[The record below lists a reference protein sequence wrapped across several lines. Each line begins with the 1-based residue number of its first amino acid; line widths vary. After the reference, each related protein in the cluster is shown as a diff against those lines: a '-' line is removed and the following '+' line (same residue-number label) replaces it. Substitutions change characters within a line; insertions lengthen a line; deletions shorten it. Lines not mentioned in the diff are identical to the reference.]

1 MVLIAGVMV
10 CVLVQIWRYQSH
22 QKSPPKVVFSQNAR
36 RAGKGDASV
45 LWNLLAQ
52 HQEMHPL
59 EQNVHEEDNYSSTQ
73 ERERAATTDIS
84 EVIENEAPR
93 TWKRACNCNQ
103 NAKATIESNIILH
116 HILIDFSSKYHK
128 IWSQIHG
135 SSWSWYSFIPWISS
149 YSSDP
154 CEPWIFQLSS
164 TQFMWTL
171 DFSFLAPNTPHL
183 PYLGYKFHLLNN
195 TIHTPITQNNARP
208 GLWIVSKWRRLDS
221 YLSSLAHPPYQ
232 NSTSDLKIQHM
243 IVTLYTSEQ

>member
-10 CVLVQIWRYQSH
+10 CVLVQVWRYQSH

-84 EVIENEAPR
+84 QVIENEAPR
-93 TWKRACNCNQ
+93 TWKRACNCNE

-116 HILIDFSSKYHK
+116 HILIDFSSKYHE

-149 YSSDP
+149 YSSDLVNLGSSSSLQPSSCEP
-154 CEPWIFQLSS
+154 CEPWIFHSWHPTPRISPTLDTNFTSS
-164 TQFMWTL
+164 TIQSIPQSHRTMPGQDCEL
-171 DFSFLAPNTPHL
+171 FLN
-183 PYLGYKFHLLNN
+183 GEDW
-195 TIHTPITQNNARP
+195 IHTF
-208 GLWIVSKWRRLDS
+208 LL
-221 YLSSLAHPPYQ
+221 
-232 NSTSDLKIQHM
+232 
-243 IVTLYTSEQ
+243 